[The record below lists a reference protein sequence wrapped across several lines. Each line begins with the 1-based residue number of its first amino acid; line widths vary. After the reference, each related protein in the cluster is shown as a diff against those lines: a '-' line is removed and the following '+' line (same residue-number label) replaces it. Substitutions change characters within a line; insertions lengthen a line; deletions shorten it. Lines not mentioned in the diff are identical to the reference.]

1 MVALEMARL
10 DWPFP
15 TMHRLTVSYVY
26 VRPWWSVCSVYS
38 HAAIS
43 EANLNPAEAETPAA
57 KRAAA
62 DRRPMAL
69 GLACSDCL
77 GLGFLLAFERQPLD
91 MVAVAV
97 AVVFVALDR

>member
-1 MVALEMARL
+1 MAGLERVVLEMVAL

-62 DRRPMAL
+62 DRRPI
-69 GLACSDCL
+69 DCL

>member
-1 MVALEMARL
+1 M
-10 DWPFP
+10 
-15 TMHRLTVSYVY
+15 
-26 VRPWWSVCSVYS
+26 YS

-62 DRRPMAL
+62 DNRPIAL
-69 GLACSDCL
+69 GSACCLDCL
-77 GLGFLLAFERQPLD
+77 GLGFLLAFEMQPLD

-97 AVVFVALDR
+97 AVVFVTLDR